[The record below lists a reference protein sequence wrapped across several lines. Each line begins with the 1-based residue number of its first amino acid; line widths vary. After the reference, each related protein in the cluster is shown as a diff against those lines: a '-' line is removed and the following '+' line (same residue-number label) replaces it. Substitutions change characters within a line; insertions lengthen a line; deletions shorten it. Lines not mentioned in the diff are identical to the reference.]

1 MSFGREK
8 MLTTEEKT
16 ALYNCILK
24 QFPDPGLY
32 RVSRVG
38 EWLVTNGYSL
48 ERLGYGSFRVFAED
62 FTEMFSFQDDD
73 NDEFIEIKRWQT
85 GEKNMIGSIDI
96 QHPADSF
103 FGTGNII
110 LNDDIIEMT
119 QQSLYA
125 LTKILGN
132 GYTVQQ
138 MKQEIYRKFD
148 EAKTEGKLVFLGERY
163 TFPIDYCPDGLLV
176 NGIIT
181 KNLSPRG
188 KSLYFAFDKTRIYR
202 SASVIEHRKPPAA
215 GPVPEEEKDAI
226 YKLLTDYFPINTK
239 YHMAAVSKYLTD
251 RGVDRTRFG
260 FFKMKDFLTALGFLE
275 MEDVVL
281 HGVPQ
286 VMITIMP
293 RDSEENMRSA
303 AQSTVPSTRVFENSQ
318 SEYRKTE
325 PLYTKTEPVLRK
337 TENVENVSIPEGR
350 LTDFSNL
357 PIKPMGILEKYLH
370 DKGFS
375 VDFSTVVRNITDD
388 FDKARADG
396 TIRMYEA
403 KLIFPVRYL
412 KEDGSRVELT
422 LKPSA
427 YEGKKWFLY
436 YVDTVP
442 HEKSLHN
449 ADPGKELESF
459 AFLGSWSS
467 FLAELAAKAV
477 DEEWDFLNS
486 SVRNYEILIQYIKY
500 TFSRLKHENKICI
513 SQDKSFAAFNTG
525 LADNHYDDIYACF
538 SPNDSESGT
547 EWKFSGFCTA
557 ASGGLGKQLVNYF
570 NPLPQPPSY
579 FKRNEDLFFDHTK
592 QLHTDFEHI
601 IIDNIRR
608 LPLQFLYDQFFDNPQ
623 ARELVESIRNA
634 RDRDER
640 LKHYEHLKSLLKESS
655 RLFMRIQNRIKD
667 SIELARKRVRWNY
680 KTAVPSYFPKRNSM
694 SLMLPLALQDESK
707 PDVALVVE
715 LTRSGSY
722 QGQTILTLPQA
733 YIDARLMCRITGDW
747 LTPSQIF
754 DGDNAQTEDDTED
767 VE

>member
-1 MSFGREK
+1 
-8 MLTTEEKT
+8 MLTTENKT
-16 ALYNCILK
+16 ALYNCIMK

-32 RVSRVG
+32 RASRVG

-48 ERLGYGSFRVFAED
+48 GQLGYGSFREFAED

-85 GEKNMIGSIDI
+85 GEKNMIGSIET

-163 TFPIDYCPDGLLV
+163 TFPIDYCADGLLV

-202 SASVIEHRKPPAA
+202 STPVIEHRKPPVT
-215 GPVPEEEKDAI
+215 GYVPEEEKDAV
-226 YKLLTDYFPINTK
+226 YKLLTDYFPVNTK

-260 FFKMKDFLTALGFLE
+260 FYKMKDFLMALGF
-275 MEDVVL
+275 MKMDDVVL

-293 RDSEENMRSA
+293 RGDEDNALTVTQSASGSSSASAEYSAPSEYRG
-303 AQSTVPSTRVFENSQ
+303 TVPSYRRSEPAPRKFESIE
-318 SEYRKTE
+318 STDSA
-325 PLYTKTEPVLRK
+325 
-337 TENVENVSIPEGR
+337 SIPEGK

-370 DKGFS
+370 DKGIS
-375 VDFSTVVRNITDD
+375 VDFSMIVRNITDD
-388 FDKARADG
+388 FDKARAEG
-396 TIRMYEA
+396 TIRAYDS

-422 LKPSA
+422 LKPST

-442 HEKSLHN
+442 HEKSFHN
-449 ADPGKELESF
+449 TDPGKELENF

-467 FLAELAAKAV
+467 FLSELAAKAV
-477 DEEWDFLNS
+477 DEEWDFYNS
-486 SVRNYEILIQYIKY
+486 SVKNYEILIQYIKY
-500 TFSRLKHENKICI
+500 TFSRLKREKKVCI
-513 SQDKSFAAFNTG
+513 SQDRAFAAFNTG

-538 SPNDSESGT
+538 SPNDPDSGT
-547 EWKFSGFCTA
+547 EWKFNGFCTA

-623 ARELVESIRNA
+623 ARDLVEKIKNA
-634 RDRDER
+634 HERDGR
-640 LKHYEHLKSLLKESS
+640 LNCYEQLKTLLNENS
-655 RLFMRIQNRIKD
+655 RLFMRIQNRLKD

-680 KTAVPSYFPKRNSM
+680 KTAVPSYFPKRDSM

-754 DGDNAQTEDDTED
+754 DEVNVHSEDDTED
-767 VE
+767 AE

>member
-1 MSFGREK
+1 
-8 MLTTEEKT
+8 MLTTDKKT
-16 ALYNCILK
+16 ALYNCIMK

-32 RVSRVG
+32 RASRVG

-48 ERLGYGSFRVFAED
+48 GELGYGSFREFAED

-85 GEKNMIGSIDI
+85 GENNMIGSIDT

-163 TFPIDYCPDGLLV
+163 TFPIDYCADGLLV

-202 SASVIEHRKPPAA
+202 STPVIEHRKPPVA
-215 GPVPEEEKDAI
+215 GYVPEEEKDAV
-226 YKLLTDYFPINTK
+226 YKLLTDYFPVNTK

-260 FFKMKDFLTALGFLE
+260 FFKMKDFLVALGFMK

-293 RDSEENMRSA
+293 RNNTDGARLSTQSA
-303 AQSTVPSTRVFENSQ
+303 ASGIFENRPEP
-318 SEYRKTE
+318 SEQTYRTAE
-325 PLYTKTEPVLRK
+325 PAPRK
-337 TENVENVSIPEGR
+337 FETAEAVSIPEGR

-370 DKGFS
+370 DSGVS
-375 VDFSTVVRNITDD
+375 VDFSAIVRSITDD
-388 FDKARADG
+388 FDKARAEG
-396 TIRMYEA
+396 TIRAYDS

-422 LKPSA
+422 LKPST

-442 HEKSLHN
+442 HERSFHN
-449 ADPGKELESF
+449 TDPGKELENF

-467 FLAELAAKAV
+467 FLSELAAKAV
-477 DEEWDFLNS
+477 DEEWDFSNS
-486 SVRNYEILIQYIKY
+486 PVKNYEILIQYIKY
-500 TFSRLKHENKICI
+500 TFSRLKREKKICI
-513 SQDKSFAAFNTG
+513 SQDKTFAAFNTG
-525 LADNHYDDIYACF
+525 LADNHFDDIYACF
-538 SPNDSESGT
+538 SPNDAESGT

-570 NPLPQPPSY
+570 NPLPLPPSY

-623 ARELVESIRNA
+623 ARELVENIKSAN
-634 RDRDER
+634 DRDER
-640 LKHYEHLKSLLKESS
+640 LNYYDQLKSLLSDNS
-655 RLFMRIQNRIKD
+655 RLFMRIQNRLKD

-680 KTAVPSYFPKRNSM
+680 KTAVPSYFPKRDSM

-754 DGDNAQTEDDTED
+754 EGDNEQTEDDTED

>member
-1 MSFGREK
+1 
-8 MLTTEEKT
+8 MLTTDKKT
-16 ALYNCILK
+16 ALYNCIMK

-32 RVSRVG
+32 RASRVG

-48 ERLGYGSFRVFAED
+48 GELGYGSFREFAED

-85 GEKNMIGSIDI
+85 GENNMIGSIDTR
-96 QHPADSF
+96 HPADSF

-163 TFPIDYCPDGLLV
+163 TFPIDYCADGLLV

-202 SASVIEHRKPPAA
+202 STPVIEHRKPPVT
-215 GPVPEEEKDAI
+215 GYVPEVEKDAI
-226 YKLLTDYFPINTK
+226 YKLLTDYFPVNTK

-260 FFKMKDFLTALGFLE
+260 FFKMKDFLVALGFMK

-293 RDSEENMRSA
+293 RNNTDGAHLSTQSA
-303 AQSTVPSTRVFENSQ
+303 SSGIFENRPEP
-318 SEYRKTE
+318 SEQIYRTAE
-325 PLYTKTEPVLRK
+325 PAPRK
-337 TENVENVSIPEGR
+337 FETAETVSIPEGR

-370 DKGFS
+370 DNGVS
-375 VDFSTVVRNITDD
+375 VDFSAIVRSITDD
-388 FDKARADG
+388 FDKARAEG
-396 TIRMYEA
+396 TIRAYDS

-422 LKPSA
+422 LKPST

-442 HEKSLHN
+442 HERSFHN
-449 ADPGKELESF
+449 TDPGKELENF

-467 FLAELAAKAV
+467 FLSELAAKAV
-477 DEEWDFLNS
+477 DEEWDFSNS
-486 SVRNYEILIQYIKY
+486 PIKNYEILIQYIKY
-500 TFSRLKHENKICI
+500 TFSRLKREKKICI
-513 SQDKSFAAFNTG
+513 SQDKTFAAFNTG
-525 LADNHYDDIYACF
+525 LADNHFDDIYACF
-538 SPNDSESGT
+538 SPNDAESGT

-570 NPLPQPPSY
+570 NPLPLPPSY

-623 ARELVESIRNA
+623 ARDLTENIKSAN
-634 RDRDER
+634 DRDER
-640 LKHYEHLKSLLKESS
+640 LNYYEQLKSLLSDNS
-655 RLFMRIQNRIKD
+655 RLFMRIQNRLKD

-680 KTAVPSYFPKRNSM
+680 KTAVPSYFPKRDSM

-754 DGDNAQTEDDTED
+754 GGDNEQPEDDTED

>member
-1 MSFGREK
+1 
-8 MLTTEEKT
+8 MLTTDKKT
-16 ALYNCILK
+16 ALYNCIMK

-32 RVSRVG
+32 RASRVG

-48 ERLGYGSFRVFAED
+48 ERLGYSSFREFAKD
-62 FTEMFSFQDDD
+62 FDEMFSFQDDD
-73 NDEFIEIKRWQT
+73 NNEFIEIKRWQT
-85 GEKNMIGSIDI
+85 GEKNMIGSIDT

-148 EAKTEGKLVFLGERY
+148 EAKTEGKLIFLGERY
-163 TFPIDYCPDGLLV
+163 TFPIDYCADGLLV

-188 KSLYFAFDKTRIYR
+188 KSLYFAFDKTQIYR
-202 SASVIEHRKPPAA
+202 SSSVTEHRRPPVI
-215 GPVPEEEKDAI
+215 GSVPEEDREMI
-226 YKLLTDYFPINTK
+226 FRLLTDFFPVGK
-239 YHMAAVSKYLTD
+239 EYHMAAVSKYLSD
-251 RGVDRTRFG
+251 SGVDRTKYG
-260 FFKMKDFLTALGFLE
+260 FYKMKDFLMALGFMK

-293 RDSEENMRSA
+293 LDGADSARSVSRSA
-303 AQSTVPSTRVFENSQ
+303 LDGRIEPSAFQKPEQMYLKAEPV
-318 SEYRKTE
+318 YRKNETA
-325 PLYTKTEPVLRK
+325 
-337 TENVENVSIPEGR
+337 ENVSIPDGR

-370 DKGFS
+370 DNGVS
-375 VDFSTVVRNITDD
+375 VDFSTIVRNITDD

-396 TIRMYEA
+396 TIRVYDT
-403 KLIFPVRYL
+403 KLIFPTRYL
-412 KEDGSRVELT
+412 KEDGSKVELT
-422 LKPSA
+422 LKLST

-436 YVDTVP
+436 YVDTLP
-442 HEKSLHN
+442 HERSIHN
-449 ADPGKELESF
+449 TDPGKELESF

-477 DEEWDFLNS
+477 DEEWDFSNS
-486 SVRNYEILIQYIKY
+486 PVKNYEILIQYIKY
-500 TFSRLKHENKICI
+500 TFSRLKREKKVCI
-513 SQDKSFAAFNTG
+513 SHDRAFAAFNTG

-538 SPNDSESGT
+538 SPNDPESGT
-547 EWKFSGFCTA
+547 EWKFTGFCTA

-570 NPLPQPPSY
+570 NPLPLPPSY

-623 ARELVESIRNA
+623 ARDLVENIKSAN
-634 RDRDER
+634 DRDER
-640 LKHYEHLKSLLKESS
+640 IGYYDRLKELLKENS
-655 RLFMRIQNRIKD
+655 RLFMRIQNRLKD

-680 KTAVPSYFPKRNSM
+680 KTAVPSYFPKRDSM

-747 LTPSQIF
+747 LTPSQILGA
-754 DGDNAQTEDDTED
+754 DDIAVGEELAETE
-767 VE
+767 

>member
-1 MSFGREK
+1 
-8 MLTTEEKT
+8 MLTTEKKT
-16 ALYNCILK
+16 ELYSCIMK

-32 RVSRVG
+32 RVSRLG

-48 ERLGYGSFRVFAED
+48 EGLGYGTFREFAED
-62 FTEMFSFQDDD
+62 FTEMFSFQDDN
-73 NDEFIEIKRWQT
+73 NDEYIEIKKWQT
-85 GEKNMIGSIDI
+85 GEKSMIGSIDT

-125 LTKILGN
+125 LTKILDN

-148 EAKTEGKLVFLGERY
+148 EAKTDGKLIFLGERY

-181 KNLSPRG
+181 KNLSPHG

-202 SASVIEHRKPPAA
+202 STPVVERRKPPVA
-215 GPVPEEEKDAI
+215 GSVPDEEKDAV
-226 YKLLTDYFPINTK
+226 YKLLTDYFPVNTK

-260 FFKMKDFLTALGFLE
+260 FFKMKDFLTALGFLK

-293 RDSEENMRSA
+293 RSGADNSRSA
-303 AQSTVPSTRVFENSQ
+303 APEPGY
-318 SEYRKTE
+318 SESHNE
-325 PLYTKTEPVLRK
+325 FHKTEPVRRAE
-337 TENVENVSIPEGR
+337 TAEGVSVPEGR

-370 DKGFS
+370 DNGIML
-375 VDFSTVVRNITDD
+375 DFSTIVRNITEDYD
-388 FDKARADG
+388 RAHFDG
-396 TIRMYEA
+396 TIRIRDS

-442 HEKSLHN
+442 HDKGFHN
-449 ADPGKELESF
+449 TDPGKELENF

-467 FLAELAAKAV
+467 FLSELAAKAV
-477 DEEWDFLNS
+477 DEEWDFTYAP
-486 SVRNYEILIQYIKY
+486 VKNYEILIQYIKY
-500 TFSRLKHENKICI
+500 TFSRLKRENKVCI
-513 SQDKSFAAFNTG
+513 SQDRAFAAFNTG

-538 SPNDSESGT
+538 SPNDPESGT
-547 EWKFSGFCTA
+547 EWKFTGFCTA

-608 LPLQFLYDQFFDNPQ
+608 LPLQFLYDQFFDNTH
-623 ARELVESIRNA
+623 ARELVDNIRSA
-634 RDRDER
+634 GDRDER
-640 LKHYEHLKSLLKESS
+640 VGYYEQLKELLSENS
-655 RLFMRIQNRIKD
+655 RLFMRIQNRLKD

-747 LTPSQIF
+747 LTPSQVF
-754 DGDNAQTEDDTED
+754 SGSSGEQDTEEMEE

>member
-1 MSFGREK
+1 
-8 MLTTEEKT
+8 MLTTDTKT
-16 ALYNCILK
+16 ALYNCIMR

-32 RVSRVG
+32 RASRVG

-48 ERLGYGSFRVFAED
+48 EQLGYGSFREFAED

-73 NDEFIEIKRWQT
+73 NNEFIEIKRWQT
-85 GEKNMIGSIDI
+85 GEKNMIGSIDT

-103 FGTGNII
+103 FGSGNII

-148 EAKTEGKLVFLGERY
+148 EAKTEGKLIFLGERY

-202 SASVIEHRKPPAA
+202 STPVVEHRKPPVSS
-215 GPVPEEEKDAI
+215 VPEEEKEAI
-226 YKLLTDYFPINTK
+226 YNLLTDFFPVNTK

-260 FFKMKDFLTALGFLE
+260 FFKMKDFLMALGFMK

-293 RDSEENMRSA
+293 RGKEDNALPSMHGVSDAAECSA
-303 AQSTVPSTRVFENSQ
+303 P
-318 SEYRKTE
+318 SEYRETAYHKA
-325 PLYTKTEPVLRK
+325 EPVPRK
-337 TENVENVSIPEGR
+337 PESPETATIPEGR

-370 DKGFS
+370 DKGVS

-388 FDKARADG
+388 FDKARAEG
-396 TIRMYEA
+396 TIRVYDS
-403 KLIFPVRYL
+403 KLVFPVRYL

-422 LKPSA
+422 LKPST

-442 HEKSLHN
+442 HEKSFHN
-449 ADPGKELESF
+449 TDPGKELENF

-467 FLAELAAKAV
+467 FLSELAAKAV
-477 DEEWDFLNS
+477 DEEWDFSNS
-486 SVRNYEILIQYIKY
+486 PVKNYEILIQYIKY
-500 TFSRLKHENKICI
+500 TFSRLKREKKVCI
-513 SQDKSFAAFNTG
+513 SQDRAFAAFNTG

-538 SPNDSESGT
+538 SPNDPESGT
-547 EWKFSGFCTA
+547 EWKFNGFCTA
-557 ASGGLGKQLVNYF
+557 ASGVLGKQLVNYF

-579 FKRNEDLFFDHTK
+579 FMRNEDLFFDHTK

-608 LPLQFLYDQFFDNPQ
+608 LPLQFLYDQFFDNPS
-623 ARELVESIRNA
+623 ARELVESIRSA
-634 RDRDER
+634 DDRDDRMNCYEQ
-640 LKHYEHLKSLLKESS
+640 LKALLSENS
-655 RLFMRIQNRIKD
+655 RLFMRIQNRLKD
-667 SIELARKRVRWNY
+667 SIEFARKRVRWNY
-680 KTAVPSYFPKRNSM
+680 KTAVPSYFPKRDSM
-694 SLMLPLALQDESK
+694 SLMLPLALQDESR

-754 DGDNAQTEDDTED
+754 GGDNVQVEDDTED
-767 VE
+767 AE